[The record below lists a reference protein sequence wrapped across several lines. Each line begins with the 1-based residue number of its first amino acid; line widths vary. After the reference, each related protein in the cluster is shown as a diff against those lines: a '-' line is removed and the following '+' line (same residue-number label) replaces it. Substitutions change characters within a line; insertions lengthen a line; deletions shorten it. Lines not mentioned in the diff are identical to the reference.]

1 MPFSNFPNQWKTA
14 IVAPILK
21 PGKNP
26 RDPSSY
32 RPISLLSSLS
42 KKAEAVI
49 LKSLTEATEDQL
61 IPFQFG
67 FRKNLS
73 TVQQLLRITEVIRE
87 GMNKGWDTGAVFLDI
102 GKAFDRVWTDGLV
115 YKLIELRVPG
125 SIIRLI
131 ATYLRGKHCA
141 IRAGNSL
148 SLERAIA
155 GGVDQ
160 GSKVGPCLFNIYV
173 NDIPSPRNCQTKI
186 CLFADDTA
194 IMST

>member
-1 MPFSNFPNQWKTA
+1 MEDCYCS
-14 IVAPILK
+14 PILN

-42 KKAEAVI
+42 KIAEAVI
-49 LKSLTEATEDQL
+49 LKRLAEATEDQL

-67 FRKNLS
+67 FRKNLP

-87 GMNKGWDTGAVFLDI
+87 GMDDGWDTGAVSLDI
-102 GKAFDRVWTDGLV
+102 VKAFDRVWMDGLV

-131 ATYLRGKHCA
+131 ATYLSTRKALCHSSREFSLLGAC
-141 IRAGNSL
+141 NSCRN
-148 SLERAIA
+148 SSGI
-155 GGVDQ
+155 Q
-160 GSKVGPCLFNIYV
+160 GWTILVQG
-173 NDIPSPRNCQTKI
+173 
-186 CLFADDTA
+186 A
-194 IMST
+194 